1 MAKMNTY
8 GQKHGA
14 TIVRP
19 TPKSQKPP
27 GSGNNGQKEPG
38 KTGHQS
44 PRPPPNQHVAK
55 PSNRTSANKKVTGS
69 RSGDLP
75 MPENTVSER
84 QRAVES
90 QQESIEEHRTA
101 LAQKAQDLEKRE
113 MELSQMEKKV
123 EAEQKRL
130 ESLKRE
136 LEQHE
141 RALSERDAEL
151 EAREQQ
157 KNAESEYEGEKQ
169 FASSLHDSQME
180 GVRDLIR
187 RIADICNQCQDEN
200 LI

>member
-8 GQKHGA
+8 GQKHSA

-19 TPKSQKPP
+19 RPNGQKTV
-27 GSGNNGQKEPG
+27 GSNNNGQKEPG
-38 KTGHQS
+38 NVGHQS
-44 PRPPPNQHVAK
+44 PRPPLTQPASK
-55 PSNRTSANKKVTGS
+55 PKKRTGPDGKITGIN
-69 RSGDLP
+69 SGDLP
-75 MPENTVSER
+75 IPEKTVPER

-90 QQESIEEHRTA
+90 QQESIEEQRTT
-101 LAQKAQDLEKRE
+101 LAQKEQDLEKRE
-113 MELSQMEKKV
+113 RELSEMEKKV
-123 EAEQKRL
+123 EAEKKRL
-130 ESLKRE
+130 VSLKRE

-169 FASSLHDSQME
+169 FASSLHGSQME